1 MYFQIIYLVRDNIH
15 NAQRIPKIQ
24 QKKPN
29 TLIKKYS
36 KVLNRHFFKENV
48 KMTNKICKTWLISL
62 IREMQ
67 NKAQCWVGE
76 EGMSRVLAVQR
87 EHLCP
92 EPRTHVRQWHL

>member
-1 MYFQIIYLVRDNIH
+1 MYFQIMYLVTDNIH
-15 NAQRIPKIQ
+15 NTQRILKIQ

-36 KVLNRHFFKENV
+36 KALNRYFFKENV
-48 KMTNKICKTWLISL
+48 KMTDKICKTWLISL
-62 IREMQ
+62 IREAQ

-87 EHLCP
+87 EHLCS
-92 EPRTHVRQWHL
+92 EPRTHVRQQHL